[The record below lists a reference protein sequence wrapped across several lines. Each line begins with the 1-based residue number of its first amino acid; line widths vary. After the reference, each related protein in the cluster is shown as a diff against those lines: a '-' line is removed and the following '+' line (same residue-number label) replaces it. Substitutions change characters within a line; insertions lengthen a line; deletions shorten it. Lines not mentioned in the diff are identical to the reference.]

1 VILSNFLNIDAVDN
15 VPGYYR
21 FWFIHESSV
30 TYVPAVVNGVIDF
43 EQITY
48 APGKDNWYI
57 GGAYF
62 DELELGER
70 EQKSANGSLYPINIA
85 GRTAGIQ
92 PSTLSLFHNMRNA
105 RFILI
110 IADNNGNYFL
120 CGEPNNGLIFD
131 YSRESAYLKFTY
143 KGNYTIPCWF
153 LANYLGSDP
162 TPDPGGGGTGG
173 GLVTIKRADGTT
185 ISAVTAPADFVVNN
199 TPVTLRDSAGNLI
212 STTQIKAA
220 AAAQDITAPDAVITL
235 KDTAGATLN
244 TTTAKSGESKN
255 LTAPNANINVTDS
268 QGTTISTT
276 TAKSGE
282 SKNINIADAE
292 VQLVNTVE
300 YSIGDLGV
308 KAAETKEIVI
318 PDTQIRLVNSND
330 AIILNVDVPSAQPND
345 IAVSDVTIVLTNTAD
360 EAVATYNIAAST
372 SRTEVIDDSNL
383 TLNGAAWTAVKAAGS
398 KDINL
403 VDENDVAITP
413 LVADD
418 THIKV
423 QVFYSDSAIVRR
435 AARYANLI
443 ITGNSN
449 SIIR

>member
-1 VILSNFLNIDAVDN
+1 MILSNFLNIDAVDN

-30 TYVPAVVNGVIDF
+30 TYIPPVVNGVIDF

-48 APGKDNWYI
+48 APGKDTWYI

-162 TPDPGGGGTGG
+162 IPEPGGGGTGG

-185 ISAVTAPADFVVNN
+185 ITTVTAPAEYTVAN
-199 TPVTLRDSAGNLI
+199 TNAVLKDTAGATL
-212 STTQIKAA
+212 STTAIKPAG
-220 AAAQDITAPDAVITL
+220 AAQNITAPDAVITL
-235 KDTAGATLN
+235 KDTAGATLETIN
-244 TTTAKSGESKN
+244 AKSGESKN
-255 LTAPNANINVTDS
+255 VVAPNATVNAINTDTDVVATTTVKRGETKNVSVPDTHVVAKNSLAEIIEDAYIASGTDS
-268 QGTTISTT
+268 EINIGDGTANIRDSAGAIIESTAVPAEKVVSTTI
-276 TAKSGE
+276 
-282 SKNINIADAE
+282 ADS
-292 VQLVNTVE
+292 TVE
-300 YSIGDLGV
+300 ITNTLDEVIATVSV
-308 KAAETKEIVI
+308 KAA
-318 PDTQIRLVNSND
+318 
-330 AIILNVDVPSAQPND
+330 
-345 IAVSDVTIVLTNTAD
+345 NTAA
-360 EAVATYNIAAST
+360 EQIA
-372 SRTEVIDDSNL
+372 DSDL
-383 TLNGAAWTAVKAAGS
+383 TLNGAAWTTVAAGAN
-398 KDINL
+398 KDIDL
-403 VDENDVAITP
+403 VDENGVAITP

-418 THIKV
+418 TQIKV
-423 QVFYSDSAIVRR
+423 NTNQALYGYIYGD
-435 AARYANLI
+435 N
-443 ITGNSN
+443 
-449 SIIR
+449 